1 MFQDIRVKVKKVFNT
16 ENDFTFLHSSEIRFE
31 IPFGNI
37 IILGWSEILSEC
49 VGVARGMKNESLVE
63 FLKRW
68 DVESKTGPDPFPL
81 HLAVQNAD
89 LTEVKDCLFIFFNAA
104 LEQST

>member
-1 MFQDIRVKVKKVFNT
+1 M
-16 ENDFTFLHSSEIRFE
+16 
-31 IPFGNI
+31 
-37 IILGWSEILSEC
+37 
-49 VGVARGMKNESLVE
+49 GVARGMKNESLVE

-89 LTEVKDCLFIFFNAA
+89 LTEVKDCLFIFFCSRTRSR
-104 LEQST
+104 STQVT

>member
-1 MFQDIRVKVKKVFNT
+1 MISLFCTHFKHEFYPN
-16 ENDFTFLHSSEIRFE
+16 EFLKIT
-31 IPFGNI
+31 
-37 IILGWSEILSEC
+37 LGWSEILSEC
-49 VGVARGMKNESLVE
+49 VGVARGMKNDSLVE

-89 LTEVKDCLFIFFNAA
+89 LTEVKDCLFIF
-104 LEQST
+104 

>member
-1 MFQDIRVKVKKVFNT
+1 M
-16 ENDFTFLHSSEIRFE
+16 
-31 IPFGNI
+31 IPFFALSNSNCI
-37 IILGWSEILSEC
+37 QIAFDNLLTLGWSEILSEC

-89 LTEVKDCLFIFFNAA
+89 LTEVKDRLFIFFCSRTRSR
-104 LEQST
+104 STQVT

>member
-1 MFQDIRVKVKKVFNT
+1 
-16 ENDFTFLHSSEIRFE
+16 
-31 IPFGNI
+31 
-37 IILGWSEILSEC
+37 

-89 LTEVKDCLFIFFNAA
+89 LTEVKDRLFIFF
-104 LEQST
+104 LF

>member
-1 MFQDIRVKVKKVFNT
+1 MVFHKYDSHLISISNFIKIACCKL
-16 ENDFTFLHSSEIRFE
+16 FT
-31 IPFGNI
+31 
-37 IILGWSEILSEC
+37 LGWSEILSEC

-89 LTEVKDCLFIFFNAA
+89 LTEVKDRLFIFSVLEHA
-104 LEQST
+104 LEARTSHEW